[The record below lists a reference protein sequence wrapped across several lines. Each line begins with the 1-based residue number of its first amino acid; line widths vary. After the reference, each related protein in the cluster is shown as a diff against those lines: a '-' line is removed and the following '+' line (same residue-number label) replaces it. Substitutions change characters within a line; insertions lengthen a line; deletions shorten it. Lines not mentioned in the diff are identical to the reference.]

1 MPARNLISIVT
12 ACIVGAWFGFGVIER
27 LNIIETELQLMN
39 QDLLEASTQ
48 KPIDQEQFMLLE
60 FISKEHNKL
69 KSDVEEKLPK
79 IDSIDMHAQFLEE
92 RIIDLETLISLVFRL
107 LHFLVPLCETAM
119 YQIPLFL

>member
-1 MPARNLISIVT
+1 MKISENTSISMPARNLISIVT

-69 KSDVEEKLPK
+69 KLDIEKKMPL
-79 IDSIDMHAQFLEE
+79 IDKVDMHAQFLEE
-92 RIIDLETLISLVFRL
+92 RVIDLETLTDKLRGNG
-107 LHFLVPLCETAM
+107 HD
-119 YQIPLFL
+119 